1 MVLHRCYPRIL
12 VDKTPSYCWSLE
24 TLLRAEKLFEEPIYV
39 HLYRHPFAS
48 VASIGRWAINRE
60 WVDRYV
66 SLRKHICIRSIQ
78 SKKEKTI
85 KKVEFQRKMKKNER

>member
-1 MVLHRCYPRIL
+1 
-12 VDKTPSYCWSLE
+12 LE

-66 SLRKHICIRSIQ
+66 PT
-78 SKKEKTI
+78 KKEKTKKPKKEKTM
-85 KKVEFQRKMKKNER
+85 KKVKFQRKIKKMRDEKKGDQ